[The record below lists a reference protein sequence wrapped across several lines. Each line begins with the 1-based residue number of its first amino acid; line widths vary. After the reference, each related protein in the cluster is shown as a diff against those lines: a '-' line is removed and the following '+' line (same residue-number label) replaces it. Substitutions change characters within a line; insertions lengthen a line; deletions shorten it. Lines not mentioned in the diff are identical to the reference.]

1 MPICPISSRQGSPP
15 MRSNR
20 RGPVLALLVAL
31 AGCSGGGGGTSIP
44 GAVTPVTPVAPPLTN
59 FATLIVDSGPPA
71 VGGVPRT
78 YVGDD
83 IPYVTLTICAPDT
96 TTCQTID
103 HVVVDTGS
111 VGLRIL
117 ATALNPGMIA
127 ALPQQRD
134 AAANPVGECLAF
146 VDGYAFG
153 SVRHVDLKV
162 GGEAVANMPIQV
174 VGDGDRFAA
183 VPTQCSAG
191 GGNSLTAIKDIGGNG
206 ILGIG
211 VTTNDCGPRCTVA
224 GGSSSAAY
232 YDCPAS
238 GCAAIISRAATTTVP
253 FEQLPNPV
261 AAMAVNNNGSIISL
275 PALPDT
281 GARTLTGTL
290 YFGIGTQTNNA
301 LGGATI
307 VTTSSSANGSAGL
320 FTVVYKATSLTNSFI
335 DSGSNSHFFTDSAI
349 TPCADANLKGYYCP
363 PTPLSL
369 ALVIQGR
376 NGTNTTIAVPLF
388 DAKPLLLGGNAAVP
402 GIGADPSATASLK
415 PVPRSFDLG
424 LPFFFG
430 RNVYV
435 GIEGRSAGTA
445 TGPFFA
451 F

>member
-1 MPICPISSRQGSPP
+1 
-15 MRSNR
+15 MRWNS
-20 RGPVLALLVAL
+20 RGPIIALLVVL
-31 AGCSGGGGGTSIP
+31 AGCGGGGGSSSSSTP
-44 GAVTPVTPVAPPLTN
+44 GTVTPPTTIVPPLTN
-59 FATLIVDSGPPA
+59 FAALIVDSGPA
-71 VGGVPRT
+71 AIAGGPRA
-78 YVGDD
+78 YIGDD
-83 IPYVTLTICAPDT
+83 IPYVTLTICVPDT
-96 TTCQTID
+96 ATCQTID

-117 ATALNPGMIA
+117 ATVLNPGIIA
-127 ALPQQRD
+127 ALPQQKD

-153 SVRHVDLKV
+153 SVRHVDLKI
-162 GGEAVANMPIQV
+162 GGEAVGNMPIQV

-183 VPTQCSAG
+183 VPAPCSAG
-191 GGNSLTAIKDIGGNG
+191 GGNSLTAVKDIGGNG

-211 VTTNDCGPRCTVA
+211 VTTNDCGPRCTVS
-224 GGSSSAAY
+224 GGTSATAY
-232 YDCPAS
+232 YDCPPS
-238 GCAAIISRAATTTVP
+238 GCAAIIARAATTTAP
-253 FEQLPNPV
+253 FQQLPNPV

-275 PALPDT
+275 PAVPDS
-281 GARTLTGTL
+281 GARTLAGTL

-301 LGGATI
+301 LGSAT
-307 VTTSSSANGSAGL
+307 VVATSTSANGSAGL
-320 FTVVYKATSLTNSFI
+320 FTVVYKAASLTNSFI
-335 DSGSNSHFFTDSAI
+335 DSGSNSHFFTDAAI
-349 TPCADANLKGYYCP
+349 PGCTDTNLKGYYCP

-369 ALVIQGR
+369 ALVVQGR
-376 NGTNTTIAVPLF
+376 NGANVSVALPLF
-388 DAKPLLLGGNAAVP
+388 DAKPLLLGPNAAVP

-435 GIEGRSAGTA
+435 GIEGRTAGTA